1 MATTS
6 TSSPSSAP
14 TPIPDAQ
21 HYDVCIIGSGPGG
34 FAAAMRGFDFGKK
47 VCLIE
52 GGHIGGAGIMHGAM
66 TSKTMWELAK
76 DFANA
81 SSVDRGYRAAGLM
94 VDYQAVRDT
103 IVQAAKEKQY
113 QLLSQIETFS
123 PPRWQGVGSI
133 TLKRGFARFHDTDSV
148 DVSLQNG
155 REERITA
162 DYFVIATGSKPRDF
176 TGIVIDNE
184 RIINSDG
191 VLSFREFPKRLLI
204 LGAGIIGCE
213 YASMFSNFAQTKVHL
228 LDRQPRIIPFEDE
241 DISSFVNHNLEQKG
255 VVIHH
260 NAILRGITRHPDFLE
275 VVVDYE
281 GGRSQ
286 VLEVDAALVSV
297 GRVPNLDALGLDK
310 IGVKINAR
318 GGLDAD
324 SDCRITGLEK
334 GNIFA
339 VGDVTQRSALYNVA
353 EMEGRYAIKAMYGR
367 NKHLLRYHNMST
379 IMFFN
384 PEVAVVGLNEQQCQ
398 AQGIAYRVASYSNAL
413 VNRAIAMRRTDGF
426 VKILVSE
433 DGNNRILGMRAAGP
447 QASSTIMVV
456 AHLMD
461 QDKGLEDIMKSI
473 HPHPS
478 ITEGIQECLRLMT
491 GKSVYKPLA
500 FPDAM
505 RIRAWSPENGY
516 SDVDMM
522 PG

>member
-1 MATTS
+1 MAKTPQPA
-6 TSSPSSAP
+6 SSPL
-14 TPIPDAQ
+14 
-21 HYDVCIIGSGPGG
+21 HFDVCVIGSGPGG
-34 FAAAMRGFDFGKK
+34 FAAAMRGYDFGKK
-47 VCLIE
+47 VCLVE

-76 DFANA
+76 DYANA

-103 IVQAAKEKQY
+103 IIQAAKEKQY
-113 QLLSQIETFS
+113 QLLSQIETLS
-123 PPRWQGVGSI
+123 PPRWQGPGSI
-133 TLKRGFARFHDTDSV
+133 TLKRGFARFHDGQSV
-148 DVSLQNG
+148 DVSLQGG

-162 DYFVIATGSKPRDF
+162 DNFVIATGSKPRDF
-176 TGIVIDNE
+176 AGVVVDNE

-191 VLSFREFPKRLLI
+191 ILSFREFPKRLLI

-241 DISSFVNHNLEQKG
+241 DISGFVTRNLEDKG

-260 NAILRGITRHPDFLE
+260 NAILRGITRRDDFLE

-297 GRVPNLDALGLDK
+297 GRVPNLDSLGLENAG
-310 IGVKINAR
+310 IAINAR

-324 SDCRITGLEK
+324 GNCLVKGRIY
-334 GNIFA
+334 A
-339 VGDVTQRSALYNVA
+339 VGDVTQISALYNVA
-353 EMEGRYAIKAMYGR
+353 EMQGRYAVKAMYGR
-367 NKHLLRYHNMST
+367 NKYPLRYHNMST

-398 AQGIAYRVASYSNAL
+398 AQKIPYRVASYSNAL

-426 VKILVSE
+426 VKILVSQ

-505 RIRAWSPENGY
+505 RIRTWSPENGY
-516 SDVDMM
+516 SDVDML

>member
-1 MATTS
+1 ME
-6 TSSPSSAP
+6 
-14 TPIPDAQ
+14 TPE
-21 HYDVCIIGSGPGG
+21 HFDVCIIGSGPGG

-47 VCLIE
+47 VCLVE
-52 GGHIGGAGIMHGAM
+52 ANHIGGAGIMHGAM

-76 DFANA
+76 DYANA

-103 IVQAAKEKQY
+103 VIQAAKEKQY
-113 QLLSQIETFS
+113 QILSQIETFS
-123 PPRWQGVGSI
+123 PPRWQGNGSI
-133 TLKRGFARFHDTDSV
+133 TLKRGFARFHDRNSV
-148 DVSLQNG
+148 DVSLQSG

-162 DYFVIATGSKPRDF
+162 DNFVIATGSKPRGF
-176 TGIVIDNE
+176 TGVTVDNE

-191 VLSFREFPKRLLI
+191 ILTFREFPKRLLI

-213 YASMFSNFAQTKVHL
+213 YASIFSNFAQTKVHL

-241 DISSFVNHNLEQKG
+241 DISTFVNTNLEAKG
-255 VVIHH
+255 VVVHH
-260 NAILRGITRHPDFLE
+260 NAILRGITKRADFLE

-297 GRVPNLDALGLDK
+297 GRIPSLDNLGLENVGISLNK
-310 IGVKINAR
+310 T
-318 GGLDAD
+318 GGLDTD
-324 SDCRITGLEK
+324 NDCRVTCPGTN
-334 GNIFA
+334 NIYA
-339 VGDVTQRSALYNVA
+339 VGDVTQISALYNVA
-353 EMEGRYAIKAMYGR
+353 EMQGRFAIKAMYQR
-367 NKHLLRYHNMST
+367 TKYPLRYHNMST

-398 AQGIAYRVASYSNAL
+398 AQKIAYRVASYSNAL

-433 DGNNRILGMRAAGP
+433 DGHNRILGMRAAGP
-447 QASSTIMVV
+447 QASSTIMVI

-461 QDKGLEDIMKSI
+461 QDKGLEEIMKSI

-500 FPDAM
+500 FPNSM
-505 RIRAWSPENGY
+505 RIRMWSPENGY
-516 SDVDMM
+516 SDVVSL

>member
-1 MATTS
+1 MTTTS
-6 TSSPSSAP
+6 APPPPASSP
-14 TPIPDAQ
+14 
-21 HYDVCIIGSGPGG
+21 HYDVCVIGSGPGG
-34 FAAAMRGFDFGKK
+34 FAAAMRAFDFGKK

-52 GGHIGGAGIMHGAM
+52 GSHIGGAGIMHGAM

-81 SSVDRGYRAAGLM
+81 SSVERGYRAAGLM

-103 IVQAAKEKQY
+103 ILQAAKEKQY
-113 QLLSQIETFS
+113 QILSQIETFS
-123 PPRWQGVGSI
+123 PPRWTSPGSL
-133 TLKRGFARFHDTDSV
+133 TLKRGLARFHDADSV
-148 DVSLQNG
+148 DVSLQDG

-162 DYFVIATGSKPRDF
+162 DFFVIATGSKPRDF
-176 TGIVIDNE
+176 PGVVIDGE
-184 RIINSDG
+184 RVVNSDG
-191 VLSFREFPKRLLI
+191 ILSFREFPKRLLI

-213 YASMFSNFAQTKVHL
+213 YASIFSNFAQTKVHL
-228 LDRQPRIIPFEDE
+228 LDRQSRIIPFEDE
-241 DISSFVNHNLEQKG
+241 DISVFVNHNLEQKG

-260 NAILRGITRHPDFLE
+260 NAILRNITKRPEFIE

-281 GGRSQ
+281 SGRSQ
-286 VLEVDAALVSV
+286 VLEVDAVLVSV
-297 GRVPNLDALGLDK
+297 GRAPNLASLDLDK
-310 IGVKINAR
+310 VGVTVNAR

-324 SDCRITGLEK
+324 ADCRVLGTEK
-334 GNIFA
+334 GNIYA

-353 EMEGRYAIKAMYGR
+353 EMEGRYAIKSMYQR
-367 NKHLLRYHNMST
+367 NKYPLRYHNMST

-398 AQGIAYRVASYSNAL
+398 AQGIPYRVATYSNKL

-426 VKILVSE
+426 VKIVVAE
-433 DGNNRILGMRAAGP
+433 DGSNRILGMRAAGP
-447 QASSTIMVV
+447 QASSTIMVI

-478 ITEGIQECLRLMT
+478 ITEGIQECLRLLT
-491 GKSVYKPLA
+491 GKSIYKPMA
-500 FPDAM
+500 FPDFM
-505 RIRAWSPENGY
+505 RIRRWTPENGY
-516 SDVDMM
+516 SDVDSL

>member
-1 MATTS
+1 MTTTS
-6 TSSPSSAP
+6 VPASETTS
-14 TPIPDAQ
+14 
-21 HYDVCIIGSGPGG
+21 HYDVCVIGSGPGG
-34 FAAAMRGFDFGKK
+34 FAAAMRGFDFGKR

-81 SSVDRGYRAAGLM
+81 SSVERGYRAAGIM
-94 VDYQAVRDT
+94 VDYKAVRDT

-113 QLLSQIETFS
+113 QLLSQIETFA
-123 PPRWQGVGSI
+123 PPRWKGNGSV
-133 TLKRGFARFHDTDSV
+133 TLKRGFARFHDDTSV

-176 TGIVIDNE
+176 PGVVVDGE
-184 RIINSDG
+184 RIVNSDG
-191 VLSFREFPKRLLI
+191 ILSFREFPKRLLI

-213 YASMFSNFAQTKVHL
+213 YASMFSNFGQTKVHL

-241 DISSFVNHNLEQKG
+241 DISNFVSHNLEQKG

-260 NAILRGITRHPDFLE
+260 NAILRGITKQADFLE

-297 GRVPNLDALGLDK
+297 GRSPNLASLGLENVG
-310 IGVKINAR
+310 ITVNAR
-318 GGLDAD
+318 GGLDTD
-324 SDCRITGLEK
+324 GDCRVLNTAR
-334 GNIFA
+334 GNIYA
-339 VGDVTQRSALYNVA
+339 VGDVTQHSALYNVA

-367 NKHLLRYHNMST
+367 NKYPLRYHNMST

-398 AQGIAYRVASYSNAL
+398 AQKIPYRVAVYSNKL

-426 VKILVSE
+426 VKILVAE
-433 DGNNRILGMRAAGP
+433 DGSNRILGMRAAGP

-505 RIRAWSPENGY
+505 RIRCWDPENGY
-516 SDVDMM
+516 SDVDAL